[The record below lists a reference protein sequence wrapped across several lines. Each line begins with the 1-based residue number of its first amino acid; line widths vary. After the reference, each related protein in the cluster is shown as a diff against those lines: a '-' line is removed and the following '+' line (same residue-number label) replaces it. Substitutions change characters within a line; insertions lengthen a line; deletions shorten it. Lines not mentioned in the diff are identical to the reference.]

1 MKTTPLDS
9 EAAPALPARRSLS
22 DLFATV
28 WASGFGAGHFPWAS
42 GTFGTLVAIPV
53 AYALGLLSSRPLWA
67 SLVVA
72 YTLVTMWA
80 AQRAGKHYGVAD
92 ARQIVADEWAGFFVS
107 LIFLPLSWKVFVA
120 GFFLFRFFDIFKPWP
135 ANFFDRRMKNGVGV
149 TLDDV
154 AAGLWTRL
162 VLEVCLRLG
171 WLGA

>member
-1 MKTTPLDS
+1 MKTTPLDP
-9 EAAPALPARRSLS
+9 EATVSPTSAPSFSDRFAL
-22 DLFATV
+22 V
-28 WASGFGAGHFPWAS
+28 WASCFGAGHFPWAS

-53 AYALGLLSSRPLWA
+53 ALALASLSSRPLWGV
-67 SLVVA
+67 LVGA
-72 YTLVTMWA
+72 YVLGTMWA
-80 AQRAGKHYGVAD
+80 AQRAGKRYGVAD
-92 ARQIVADEWAGFFVS
+92 ARQIVADEWAGFFVA
-107 LIFLPLSWKVFVA
+107 LIFLPLDVKTLVA

-162 VLEVCLRLG
+162 VLEVLLRFG